1 MLLNGAGTEGGHS
14 DKLYTVSCWR
24 REIGLCGIGLE
35 SGIRLL
41 VLGGRNCAVI
51 DYVNRCNT
59 SLHLIGW

>member
-1 MLLNGAGTEGGHS
+1 MVLDQKEVTLINSTLS
-14 DKLYTVSCWR
+14 SCWQ
-24 REIGLCGIGLE
+24 REIRLCGIGLE

-51 DYVNRCNT
+51 DYVNWCNT